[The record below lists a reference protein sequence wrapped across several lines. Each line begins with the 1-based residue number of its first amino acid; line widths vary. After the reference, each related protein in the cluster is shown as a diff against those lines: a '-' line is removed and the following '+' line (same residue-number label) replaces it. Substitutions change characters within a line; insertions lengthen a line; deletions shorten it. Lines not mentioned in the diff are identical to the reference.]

1 MKYEDFLR
9 RKAVSDVYGGF
20 AYDDLNPNLFD
31 FQNAI
36 VHWALKKSRAAIFA
50 DTGLGKTLMQL
61 SWADAVCK
69 YTGGKVLIVTPLC
82 IAPQTLNEGLNFGII
97 SKYCRHPSE
106 TLNDNIIIVNYE
118 MLDYFDASDYIG
130 VVLDESSIL
139 KGIDSKTR
147 SQVIKKFENV
157 PYRLSCTATPSPNDY
172 MELGSQ
178 AEFLGVM
185 KHTEMLAMFFTHDG
199 KETSKWRLKGH
210 GKSKF
215 WEWLSTWAVFIRNPE
230 DLGFDGTRYKLPPL
244 RMFDHQI
251 DVDIPVAITM
261 TERRIARKVS
271 VKDRCLKM
279 AELVNKSDDYYVV
292 WCNLNEESALLS
304 ELIPD
309 AVEVHGSLPTLI
321 KEQRL
326 ISFSEGRSRV
336 IVSKPKISGYGLNW
350 QHCRNVGFVG
360 LDDSF
365 EKYYQA
371 VRRCYRFGQKRE
383 VNVDIIYTSAEGAVK
398 ANLERKQMQAD
409 IMANEM
415 IRHMQD
421 FTKREVIGTTKERT
435 DYKPLKSLEIPSWL

>member
-1 MKYEDFLR
+1 
-9 RKAVSDVYGGF
+9 
-20 AYDDLNPNLFD
+20 
-31 FQNAI
+31 
-36 VHWALKKSRAAIFA
+36 
-50 DTGLGKTLMQL
+50 
-61 SWADAVCK
+61 
-69 YTGGKVLIVTPLC
+69 
-82 IAPQTLNEGLNFGII
+82 
-97 SKYCRHPSE
+97 
-106 TLNDNIIIVNYE
+106 
-118 MLDYFDASDYIG
+118 
-130 VVLDESSIL
+130 
-139 KGIDSKTR
+139 
-147 SQVIKKFENV
+147 
-157 PYRLSCTATPSPNDY
+157 
-172 MELGSQ
+172 
-178 AEFLGVM
+178 
-185 KHTEMLAMFFTHDG
+185 
-199 KETSKWRLKGH
+199 
-210 GKSKF
+210 
-215 WEWLSTWAVFIRNPE
+215 
-230 DLGFDGTRYKLPPL
+230 
-244 RMFDHQI
+244 
-251 DVDIPVAITM
+251 M

-336 IVSKPKISGYGLNW
+336 IVSKPKIAGYGLNW
-350 QHCRNVGFVG
+350 QHCRKVGFAG

-371 VRRCYRFGQKRE
+371 VRRCYRFGQTRE
-383 VNVDIIYTSAEGAVK
+383 VHVDIIYSSAEGAVK